1 MSFFEQLAEW
11 PDSRIDDLFGNC
23 GPHDVEAAIAK
34 RERGT
39 RELAALLSPAARP
52 HLEAMAAEANRL
64 TRRHFG
70 RTVGLYAPLYLSNVC
85 AGSCAY
91 CWFSATAGGQMRRI
105 TLGEQE
111 IRAECEALA
120 ARGMR
125 QVLLVSGE
133 APAVVDLPYLER
145 AVTIARAY
153 FPAVSIEVQSLGE
166 TEYRSLCAVGIEGV
180 TLYMETY
187 ERETY
192 RQVHVRG
199 GKANFDRRLMAM
211 ELAGRAGVRT
221 LTIGALLGLAPWR
234 AEAFRLALHARYL
247 EKTCWQSA
255 IAVAFPRLRHVPGG
269 FSIPA
274 PVEDADL
281 VQMILALRLVL
292 PDAGFAVSTR
302 ERAEFRDHLIPLGVT
317 RMSAGSST
325 RPGGYVAGGEE
336 NLSQF
341 DIEDRRSPA
350 EVATAI
356 MRLGYDP
363 VWKDF
368 DRAFI
373 GSTECA

>member
-1 MSFFEQLAEW
+1 MSFLERLAEW
-11 PDSRIDDLFGNC
+11 PDSRIGDLIGNC

-34 RERGT
+34 PQRGT

-52 HLEAMAAEANRL
+52 YLESLAAEANKL
-64 TRRHFG
+64 SRRHFG

-85 AGSCAY
+85 TGSCAY
-91 CWFSATAGGQMRRI
+91 CWFSATAGGQLRRV

-120 ARGMR
+120 ARGLR

-145 AVTIARAY
+145 AVTLARAF
-153 FPAVSIEVQSLGE
+153 FPAVSIEVQALGE
-166 TEYRSLCAVGIEGV
+166 SEYRCLCAAGIEGV

-187 ERETY
+187 DRETY
-192 RQVHVRG
+192 RRVHLRG
-199 GKANFDRRLMAM
+199 GKANFERRLMAV

-234 AEAFRLALHARYL
+234 AEAFRLALHARHL

-255 IAVAFPRLRHVPGG
+255 VAIAFPRLRHVPGG

-302 ERAEFRDHLIPLGVT
+302 ERAQFRDHLIPLGVT

-325 RPGGYVAGGEE
+325 RPGGYAAAGEE
-336 NLSQF
+336 TLSQF

-350 EVATAI
+350 EVAAAI
-356 MRLGYDP
+356 ARLGYDP

-368 DRAFI
+368 DRAFV
-373 GSTECA
+373 GSAGCA

>member
-1 MSFFEQLAEW
+1 MSFLEHLEEW
-11 PDSRIDDLFGNC
+11 PDARIADLIGRS
-23 GPHDVEAAIAK
+23 GPHDVAAAIAK
-34 RERGT
+34 PERGT

-52 HLEAMAAEANRL
+52 HLEELAAEANRL

-70 RTVGLYAPLYLSNVC
+70 RTVGLYAPIYLSNVC
-85 AGSCAY
+85 SGSCAY
-91 CWFSATAGGQMRRI
+91 CWFSASAGGTMRRM
-105 TLGEQE
+105 TLGPEE
-111 IRAECEALA
+111 LRAECAVLA
-120 ARGMR
+120 ARGLR

-145 AVTIARAY
+145 ALTLARGF
-153 FPAVSIEVQSLGE
+153 FPAVSVEVQALGE
-166 TEYRSLCAVGIEGV
+166 SEYRRLAACGLEGV

-192 RQVHVRG
+192 RRVHLRG
-199 GKANFDRRLMAM
+199 GKADFERRLRAI

-221 LTIGALLGLAPWR
+221 LTLGALLGLAPWR
-234 AEAFRLALHARYL
+234 AEAFRLALHARHL
-247 EKTCWQSA
+247 QKTCWQSA
-255 IAVAFPRLRHVPGG
+255 VALAFPRLRHVPGG

-274 PVEDADL
+274 PVGDADL

-302 ERAEFRDHLIPLGVT
+302 ERAEFRDRLIPLGVT

-325 RPGGYVAGGEE
+325 RPGGYAAGGEE

-341 DIEDRRSPA
+341 DIADRRSPA
-350 EVATAI
+350 EVAAAI
-356 MRLGYDP
+356 ARLGYDP

-368 DRAFI
+368 DLAFA
-373 GSTECA
+373 GSA

>member
-1 MSFFEQLAEW
+1 MGFLEHLAAW
-11 PDSRIDDLFGNC
+11 PDARIAELIGGC

-34 RERGT
+34 PVRGT

-52 HLEAMAAEANRL
+52 HLETLAAEANRL

-91 CWFSATAGGQMRRI
+91 CWFSTTARGHMRRV
-105 TLGEQE
+105 TLGEKE

-120 ARGMR
+120 ARGLR

-145 AVTIARAY
+145 AVTIARAS
-153 FPAVSIEVQSLGE
+153 FPAVSVEVQALGE
-166 TEYRSLCAVGIEGV
+166 PEYRSLCGCGIEGV

-192 RQVHVRG
+192 RRVHVRG
-199 GKANFDRRLMAM
+199 GKANFERRLMAV

-247 EKTCWQSA
+247 QRACWQSA
-255 IAVAFPRLRHVPGG
+255 VAVAFPRLRHVPGG

-281 VQMILALRLVL
+281 VQMLLALRLVL

-302 ERAEFRDHLIPLGVT
+302 ERAEFRDCLIPLGVT

-325 RPGGYVAGGEE
+325 RPGGYAAGGEE
-336 NLSQF
+336 TLSQF
-341 DIEDRRSPA
+341 DIADRRPAA
-350 EVATAI
+350 EVAAAI
-356 MRLGYDP
+356 ARLGYDP

-368 DRAFI
+368 DRAFV
-373 GSTECA
+373 GST